1 MLATLIQGRMSV
13 CGAAINAT
21 KVVLT
26 IAVHHAVTRRRLGP
40 PDARFIAGG

>member
-1 MLATLIQGRMSV
+1 MRRRHQRD
-13 CGAAINAT
+13 